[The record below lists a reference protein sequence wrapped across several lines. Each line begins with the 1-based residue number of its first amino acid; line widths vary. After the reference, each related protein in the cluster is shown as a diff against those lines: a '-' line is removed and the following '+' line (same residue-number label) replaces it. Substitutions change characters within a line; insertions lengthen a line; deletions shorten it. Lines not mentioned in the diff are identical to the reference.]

1 MNELGTDNDSA
12 DTASDNNDWGTI
24 PPRRE
29 ESKPTTPTYLPPKQQ
44 VTSKAIRVEKSPLAA
59 SLLSLLVVGLGQMYL
74 GQVAK
79 GILMLIIALILGA
92 LTSGI
97 SFFIVG
103 PISMVDAYCIGKK
116 IKKHIPVRK
125 LEFF

>member
-97 SFFIVG
+97 SFQEVMT
-103 PISMVDAYCIGKK
+103 IS
-116 IKKHIPVRK
+116 
-125 LEFF
+125 